1 MHSERGPLFES
12 FKRQPHYRDAIRS
25 LLYFTL
31 GNVRYS
37 CIEYI
42 LARTEVAL
50 YLSIQVCSI
59 AFIIATIFF
68 LRLHKTSNETDYQNV
83 RSSAGSIAAAHWET
97 RIEYKK
103 SKSPGP
109 HRRR

>member
-12 FKRQPHYRDAIRS
+12 FKRQPQPRDAIRS
-25 LLYFTL
+25 LLYITL

-68 LRLHKTSNETDYQNV
+68 FVYTRHRMKP
-83 RSSAGSIAAAHWET
+83 IIKMHAAA
-97 RIEYKK
+97 
-103 SKSPGP
+103 PAQ
-109 HRRR
+109 